1 MCDRSGP
8 DTGAALCLTAIGQ
21 QDTYLLGEGKSF
33 FNYEPKQHSEFRKFH
48 RNYTVY
54 KPNVANTGWPF
65 GNDIKVTFRPQDMGD
80 LLCNM
85 YIKIVLPKLSDLAT
99 NETAG
104 YAENIGKH
112 LFKKID
118 MRVDETILETYSHD
132 IGLIYDELYTD
143 SSEKLSKIY
152 TDGRTTDASSK
163 TTVYI
168 PIPLFFSRNYESDDY
183 EQVTHNRP
191 YFPLCSINK
200 QKLEFDITFNPQ
212 TFFALTNDT
221 LELDDFDIITEEIT
235 LTHQE
240 RLFLTSNKYTM
251 ITDIFKRHPSEVT
264 EENRDTFKIELT
276 PENRVKTLHFFF
288 RNIDFEDENVEGSY
302 YVDNTLAEN
311 KNKMFYKNR
320 FNFTTSDSFDNN
332 EDGILENI
340 VDSID
345 IFIDNQRIQ
354 NLEYND
360 HTYYRYITGMETYL
374 SSTKKNIY
382 SYTFSMIPRN
392 VNPSG
397 SLDFTNIKNNRTS
410 INCNLRTD
418 RIDGKTFTFN
428 MYYTCYK
435 TFTFENG
442 YLTTRNEESIS
453 YSPTSNYMSSNGK
466 YSINDEMVLETGDS
480 TVMLASF
487 PE

>member
-8 DTGAALCLTAIGQ
+8 DTGAALCLAAIGK
-21 QDTYLLGEGKSF
+21 QDTYLLGEGNSF

-54 KPNVANTGWPF
+54 KPNVVNAGWPF
-65 GNDIKVTFRPQDMGD
+65 GSEVKVTLRPQDMGD

-85 YIKIVLPKLSDLAT
+85 YIKVVLPPIPDLST
-99 NETAG
+99 NPIAG
-104 YAENIGKH
+104 YADNIGKH
-112 LFKKID
+112 LFKEIS
-118 MRVDETILETYSHD
+118 MRVDETVLETYTHD
-132 IGLIYDELYTD
+132 MGLIYDELYID
-143 SSEKLSKIY
+143 SSEKLSKLY
-152 TDGRTTDASSK
+152 TDGRLTTTTGKS
-163 TTVYI
+163 TVYI
-168 PIPLFFSRNYESDDY
+168 PIPFFFSRNYESDDY

-191 YFPLCSINK
+191 YFPLCAMKK
-200 QKLEFDITFNPQ
+200 QKLEFDIRFNPQ
-212 TFFALTNDT
+212 TFFAHTAHT

-235 LTHQE
+235 LTQQE
-240 RLFLTSNKYTM
+240 RLFLTSSEYSL
-251 ITDIFKRHPSEVT
+251 ITDVFKKHPSDVT
-264 EENRDTFKIELT
+264 ELSRDTFKMELT

-288 RNIDFEDENVEGSY
+288 RNTQFENENVSNIATH
-302 YVDNTLAEN
+302 DNTLAEN
-311 KNKMFYKNR
+311 KKKMFYQNR
-320 FNFTTSDSFDNN
+320 FNLTTSDSFDNN
-332 EDGILENI
+332 KDGILENI

-345 IFIDNQRIQ
+345 IFVDNQRIQ

-418 RIDGKTFTFN
+418 RSYSNTYSIN

-435 TFTFENG
+435 TLTFEDG
-442 YLTTRNEESIS
+442 YLTRGGSIKPMS
-453 YSPTSNYMSSNGK
+453 YSIKENEYGGGELDSSDQVV
-466 YSINDEMVLETGDS
+466 IDS
-480 TVMLASF
+480 GGTMMLASF